1 MKSAS
6 TGLKFISFCIG
17 VFCNKDVIKVN
28 STIDSATDKFK
39 ITETKKVERSLKGK
53 NIIDI
58 LSDYIVF
65 DIETTGLDSSYD
77 EIIEIGAIKVHNN
90 KIVSKFNSLI
100 KPKNKID
107 EYITR
112 LTGITNEMVKDAPTI
127 EEILP
132 DFMNYIN
139 NSILIGHNVNFD
151 INFIYD
157 NLYRNGLDVL
167 TNDFI
172 DTMRIARKLLP
183 ELPHHRLIDLAK
195 YFKIDETNNHRA
207 LKDCEI
213 TMNVYEQLKN
223 IVLEKYE
230 NEENFKDVF
239 KKYKNGL
246 PLRAKN
252 IISVNTEFDIDSFF
266 YDKYVAITGTLE
278 KMSRKEAMQIIVDSG
293 GHCEDNVTK
302 KTNYLI
308 LGNNDYNPILRGKK
322 SSKLIKAETLKLEGK
337 DIEIISENVFYDII
351 NDYVK
356 K

>member
-1 MKSAS
+1 MNFAINVEMGRFSIAEREKIER
-6 TGLKFISFCIG
+6 TLKG
-17 VFCNKDVIKVN
+17 K
-28 STIDSATDKFK
+28 STID
-39 ITETKKVERSLKGK
+39 L
-53 NIIDI
+53 

-77 EIIEIGAIKVHNN
+77 EVIEIGAIKVKNN
-90 KIVSKFNSLI
+90 KIVSKFNSLV
-100 KPKNKID
+100 KPKNEID
-107 EYITR
+107 EYITE

-132 DFMNYIN
+132 DFMNYIGN
-139 NSILIGHNVNFD
+139 DILIGHNVNFD

-157 NLYRNGLDVL
+157 NLYRNKFDVL

-172 DTMRIARKLLP
+172 DTMRISRKLLP

-195 YFKIDETNNHRA
+195 YFKIDSTNNHRS

-213 TMNVYEQLKN
+213 TMNVYENLKE
-223 IVLEKYE
+223 IALQKYDNVDE
-230 NEENFKDVF
+230 FKNAF
-239 KKYKNGL
+239 KKHKKEG
-246 PLRAKN
+246 LRAKD
-252 IISVNTEFDIDSFF
+252 IVSTNTEFDVDNLF

-278 KMSRKEAMQIIVDSG
+278 KMLRKEAMQIIVDLG
-293 GHCEDNVTK
+293 GHCEDGVTK
-302 KTNYLI
+302 KTNFLI

-351 NDYVK
+351 DDWEK
-356 K
+356 L

>member
-1 MKSAS
+1 MNFTINVEMGRFSIVEREKIER
-6 TGLKFISFCIG
+6 TLKG
-17 VFCNKDVIKVN
+17 K
-28 STIDSATDKFK
+28 STID
-39 ITETKKVERSLKGK
+39 L
-53 NIIDI
+53 

-77 EIIEIGAIKVHNN
+77 EVIEIGAIKVKNN
-90 KIVSKFNSLI
+90 KTVSKFNSLV
-100 KPKNKID
+100 KPKNEID
-107 EYITR
+107 EYITE

-127 EEILP
+127 EEVLP
-132 DFMNYIN
+132 DFMDYIGN
-139 NSILIGHNVNFD
+139 DILIGHNVNFD

-157 NLYRNGLDVL
+157 NLYRNKLDVL

-172 DTMRIARKLLP
+172 DTMRISRKLLP

-195 YFKIDETNNHRA
+195 YFKIDSTNNHRS

-213 TMNVYEQLKN
+213 TMNVYENLKE
-223 IVLEKYE
+223 IALQKYDNVDE
-230 NEENFKDVF
+230 FKNAF
-239 KKYKNGL
+239 KKHKKEG
-246 PLRAKN
+246 LRAKD
-252 IISVNTEFDIDSFF
+252 IVSTNTDFDVDNLF

-278 KMSRKEAMQIIVDSG
+278 KMQRKEAMQIIVDLG

-351 NDYVK
+351 ADYVEI
-356 K
+356 

>member
-1 MKSAS
+1 MNFTINVEMGKFSIAEREKIER
-6 TGLKFISFCIG
+6 TLKG
-17 VFCNKDVIKVN
+17 K
-28 STIDSATDKFK
+28 STID
-39 ITETKKVERSLKGK
+39 L
-53 NIIDI
+53 
-58 LSDYIVF
+58 LSDYIIF

-77 EIIEIGAIKVHNN
+77 EVIEIGAIKVKNN
-90 KIVSKFNSLI
+90 KIVSKFNSLV
-100 KPKNKID
+100 KPKNEID
-107 EYITR
+107 EYITE

-132 DFMNYIN
+132 DFMNYIGN
-139 NSILIGHNVNFD
+139 DILIGHNVNFD

-157 NLYRNGLDVL
+157 NLYRNKFDVL

-172 DTMRIARKLLP
+172 DTMRISRKLLP

-195 YFKIDETNNHRA
+195 YFKIDSTNNHRS

-213 TMNVYEQLKN
+213 TMNVYENLKE
-223 IVLEKYE
+223 IALQKYDNVDE
-230 NEENFKDVF
+230 FKNAF
-239 KKYKNGL
+239 KKHKKEG
-246 PLRAKN
+246 LRAKD
-252 IISVNTEFDIDSFF
+252 IVSTNTEFDADNLF

-278 KMSRKEAMQIIVDSG
+278 KMQRKEAMQIIVDLG

-351 NDYVK
+351 DDYVEI
-356 K
+356 

>member
-1 MKSAS
+1 MNFTINVEMGRFSIAEREKIER
-6 TGLKFISFCIG
+6 TLKG
-17 VFCNKDVIKVN
+17 K
-28 STIDSATDKFK
+28 STID
-39 ITETKKVERSLKGK
+39 L
-53 NIIDI
+53 

-77 EIIEIGAIKVHNN
+77 EVIEIGAIKVKNN
-90 KIVSKFNSLI
+90 KIVSKFNSLV
-100 KPKNKID
+100 KPKNEID
-107 EYITR
+107 EYITE

-127 EEILP
+127 EKILP
-132 DFMNYIN
+132 DFMNYIGN
-139 NSILIGHNVNFD
+139 DILIGHNVNFD

-157 NLYRNGLDVL
+157 NLYRNKFDVL

-172 DTMRIARKLLP
+172 DTMRISRKLLP

-195 YFKIDETNNHRA
+195 YFKIDSTNNHRT

-213 TMNVYEQLKN
+213 TVNVYKNLKE
-223 IVLEKYE
+223 IALQKYE
-230 NEENFKDVF
+230 NVDEFKNAF
-239 KKYKNGL
+239 KKHKKEG
-246 PLRAKN
+246 LRAKD
-252 IISVNTEFDIDSFF
+252 IVSTNTEFDVDNLF

-278 KMSRKEAMQIIVDSG
+278 KMLRKEAMQIIVDLG

-322 SSKLIKAETLKLEGK
+322 SSKLIKAEILKLEGK

-351 NDYVK
+351 DDWGK
-356 K
+356 L